1 LELKVK
7 SEPTQAVLEPVEV
20 RDRLWK
26 IKLSQSQGNVR
37 IGVVKKHAQA
47 NSLYLEINGAR
58 RFEIGNDCDTCH
70 FWFKCLRD
78 PRPAPHKKLFNLP
91 KTIALPR
98 PIDAEMVREL
108 VPMLDIMEKGEY
120 YLMNT
125 TVTLT
130 GPYQA
135 DDESSYFHN
144 SEFQEIWDIDD
155 PSAEDFLSDWEHYE
169 GKTPK
174 LFRHEDIIEKLH
186 EFVIPLVP
194 ANRLKQ
200 ENIRLYQQMIQ
211 NGDRPR
217 VFLLGL
223 IQRPIPESITTKRSK
238 TMHSFF
244 AGFVLD
250 GHHKLA
256 AYQRAG
262 LPANCLVLVST
273 KASKYFLLD
282 DEGED
287 AHARLEE
294 RLAALAV

>member
-1 LELKVK
+1 MK
-7 SEPTQAVLEPVEV
+7 SETPQQPMLDPTEV
-20 RDRLWK
+20 RERLWK
-26 IKLSQSQGNVR
+26 IKLTQSKGVIR
-37 IGVVKKHAQA
+37 IGVAKKHAQA

-98 PIDAEMVREL
+98 PIDAELVREL
-108 VPMLDIMEKGEY
+108 LPMLDIMEKGEY
-120 YLMNT
+120 YLLNT
-125 TVTLT
+125 TLNLT

-144 SEFQEIWDIDD
+144 AEFQEIWDIED
-155 PSAEDFLSDWEHYE
+155 PAAEDLLSDWEHYE

-174 LFRHEDIIEKLH
+174 VFRHEDIVEKQH
-186 EFVIPLVP
+186 NFVIPLVP
-194 ANRLKQ
+194 QNRLKQ
-200 ENIRLYQQMIQ
+200 ENVRLYQQMIQ

-217 VFLLGL
+217 VFLFGL
-223 IQRPIPESITTKRSK
+223 MQRPIPETIATARGK

-256 AYQRAG
+256 AYLRAG
-262 LPANCLVLVST
+262 VAANCLVLVST
-273 KASKYFLLD
+273 KASKYFLLEN
-282 DEGED
+282 EGD
-287 AHARLEE
+287 NAREKLEE
-294 RLAALAV
+294 RLATFAV

>member
-1 LELKVK
+1 MK
-7 SEPTQAVLEPVEV
+7 SEPTQALLEPSEV
-20 RDRLWK
+20 RERLWK
-26 IKLSQSQGNVR
+26 IKLTQSKGVIR
-37 IGVVKKHAQA
+37 IGVAKKQAQA

-98 PIDAEMVREL
+98 PIDADMVREL
-108 VPMLDIMEKGEY
+108 LPMLDIMEKGEY

-125 TVTLT
+125 NVTLT
-130 GPYQA
+130 GPYAA
-135 DDESSYFHN
+135 DDENSYFHN
-144 SEFQEIWDIDD
+144 AEFQEIWDIED
-155 PSAEDFLSDWEHYE
+155 PAAEDLLSDWEHYE
-169 GKTPK
+169 GRNPRIY
-174 LFRHEDIIEKLH
+174 RHEDIVEKQH
-186 EFVIPLVP
+186 DFVIPLVP
-194 ANRLKQ
+194 QNRLKQ

-217 VFLLGL
+217 VFLFGL
-223 IQRPIPESITTKRSK
+223 MQRPIPETIATGRGK

-262 LPANCLVLVST
+262 VAANCLTLIST
-273 KASKYFLLD
+273 KASKYFLLEN
-282 DEGED
+282 EGDD
-287 AHARLEE
+287 AHAKLEE
-294 RLAALAV
+294 RLSTLAV

>member
-1 LELKVK
+1 MK
-7 SEPTQAVLEPVEV
+7 SEPSQALLEPVEV
-20 RDRLWK
+20 RERLWK
-26 IKLSQSQGNVR
+26 IKMSQSKGAIR

-47 NSLYLEINGAR
+47 NSLFLEINGAR

-70 FWFKCLRD
+70 FWFKCVRD

-98 PIDAEMVREL
+98 PIDADMVREL
-108 VPMLDIMEKGEY
+108 LPMLDIMEKGEY
-120 YLMNT
+120 YLLNT
-125 TVTLT
+125 TITLT

-135 DDESSYFHN
+135 DDESNYFHN
-144 SEFQEIWDIDD
+144 GEFQEIWDIED
-155 PSAEDFLSDWEHYE
+155 PAAEDILSDWEHYE
-169 GKTPK
+169 GKSPR
-174 LFRHEDIIEKLH
+174 LFRHDDVLEKMH
-186 EFVIPLVP
+186 EFVVPLVP

-217 VFLLGL
+217 VFLMGL
-223 IQRPIPESITTKRSK
+223 VQRPIPAAITTKRSK
-238 TMHSFF
+238 LMHSFF

-262 LPANCLVLVST
+262 VAANCLVLVST

-282 DEGED
+282 DEGDD
-287 AHARLEE
+287 AHLKLEE

>member
-1 LELKVK
+1 MK
-7 SEPTQAVLEPVEV
+7 SEQPQAVLEPTEV
-20 RDRLWK
+20 RERLWK
-26 IKLSQSQGNVR
+26 IKLNQSKGAIR

-47 NSLYLEINGAR
+47 NSLFLGINGAR

-108 VPMLDIMEKGEY
+108 LPMLDIMEKGEY
-120 YLMNT
+120 YLLNT
-125 TVTLT
+125 TITLT

-144 SEFQEIWDIDD
+144 GEFQEIWDIED
-155 PSAEDFLSDWEHYE
+155 PAAEDLLSDWEHYE
-169 GKTPK
+169 GKTPRIFSHDVV
-174 LFRHEDIIEKLH
+174 LEKLH

-194 ANRLKQ
+194 ASRLKQ

-217 VFLLGL
+217 IFLMGL
-223 IQRPIPESITTKRSK
+223 LQRPIPETVTTKRSK
-238 TMHSFF
+238 TMHSYF

-262 LPANCLVLVST
+262 VAANCLVLVST

-282 DEGED
+282 DEGDD
-287 AHARLEE
+287 AHMRLEE
-294 RLAALAV
+294 RLASLAV